1 MIERI
6 LERTFLLFLSSG
18 FAKTNTDQIAKHI
31 GISKRTLY
39 KYYDTKDKLIDS
51 VFELMRSK
59 VQTKFDKVLQDK
71 EKDPIDRLKEIL
83 FFISDMGSKM
93 SKTFAKDIEM
103 VRPDLFVTMREF
115 RKQRILSLSDL
126 LREGQKAGQIRKD
139 VTPELTIDI
148 LLAAVDGILNPT
160 YLFQSPYSNTM
171 AFDAIVTIFLEGVQE
186 KHYRVFK

>member
-59 VQTKFDKVLQDK
+59 VQAKFDKVLQDK
-71 EKDPIDRLKEIL
+71 TKDPIDRLKEIL
-83 FFISDMGSKM
+83 FFISDLGSKI

-115 RKQRILSLSDL
+115 RKQRILSLADL

-186 KHYRVFK
+186 KDPART

>member
-1 MIERI
+1 MIDRI

-59 VQTKFDKVLQDK
+59 VQEKFDKVLQDK
-71 EKDPIDRLKEIL
+71 TKDPIDRLKEIL
-83 FFISDMGSKM
+83 FFISDLGSKM

-103 VRPDLFVTMREF
+103 VRPDLFITMREF
-115 RKQRILSLSDL
+115 RKQRILSLADL

-139 VTPELTIDI
+139 ITPELTIDI
-148 LLAAVDGILNPT
+148 LIAAVDGILNPT

-186 KHYRVFK
+186 ENKPI

>member
-59 VQTKFDKVLQDK
+59 VQAKFDKVLQDK
-71 EKDPIDRLKEIL
+71 NKDPIDRLKEIL
-83 FFISDMGSKM
+83 FFISDLGSKM

-115 RKQRILSLSDL
+115 RKQRILSLADL

-186 KHYRVFK
+186 KH